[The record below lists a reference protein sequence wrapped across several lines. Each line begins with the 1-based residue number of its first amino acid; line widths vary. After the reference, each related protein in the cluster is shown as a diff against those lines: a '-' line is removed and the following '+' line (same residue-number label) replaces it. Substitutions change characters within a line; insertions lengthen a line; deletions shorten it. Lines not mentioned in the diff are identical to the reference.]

1 MLDWCDD
8 AGAIWTWTCLH
19 IWCDNAKHT
28 LMTVCKHAL
37 FVPWHPCVT
46 HCKRNNISNSCK
58 TVQLLKVF
66 DDVWW
71 TSFNSWKMSPTIC
84 TSYGHGFEKW
94 CAPLFLVPEMAQN
107 KAVQFTSPAQLR
119 PCCTGLPGKDETKGS
134 TGEQLD
140 AAGCDEFIS
149 SQCPSETAAKKLTQI
164 LLESISA
171 ESCGINVA
179 MENQHF

>member
-134 TGEQLD
+134 RSIRDSGRKGWHRYCWNQSRRNHVESMYL
-140 AAGCDEFIS
+140 
-149 SQCPSETAAKKLTQI
+149 PS
-164 LLESISA
+164 
-171 ESCGINVA
+171 GYD
-179 MENQHF
+179 

>member
-58 TVQLLKVF
+58 TVQLLKGSMM
-66 DDVWW
+66 VWR
-71 TSFNSWKMSPTIC
+71 TSFNSWKISPKISTM
-84 TSYGHGFEKW
+84 SYGHGFEKW
-94 CAPLFLVPEMAQN
+94 CAPLFWVPEMAQN

-134 TGEQLD
+134 TG
-140 AAGCDEFIS
+140 
-149 SQCPSETAAKKLTQI
+149 PSETAAEKVDTDI
-164 LLESISA
+164 V
-171 ESCGINVA
+171 GINLGGIMWNQCTYHLVMTNIA
-179 MENQHF
+179 MENQHAINR